1 VWAEP
6 FSGLRAT
13 KKSSTSATTGVA
25 AALFVAARLGG
36 AGLARLEAV
45 GEGRGALTGSPGHTD
60 GLAKACITMLIAA
73 NGSASC
79 SGAACVLLAPAAL
92 PARPAP

>member
-13 KKSSTSATTGVA
+13 KKSSTSATSGVA

-36 AGLARLEAV
+36 AGLARLRQW
-45 GEGRGALTGSPGHTD
+45 GRGRGRLPVAPGTP
-60 GLAKACITMLIAA
+60 T
-73 NGSASC
+73 
-79 SGAACVLLAPAAL
+79 V
-92 PARPAP
+92 